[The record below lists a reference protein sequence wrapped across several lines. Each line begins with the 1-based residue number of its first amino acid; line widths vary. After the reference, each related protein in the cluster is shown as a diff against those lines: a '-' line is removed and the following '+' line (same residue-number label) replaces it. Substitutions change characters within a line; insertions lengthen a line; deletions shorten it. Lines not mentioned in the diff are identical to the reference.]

1 MMSSG
6 QILSIDESLLTRF
19 ETGLDPKHPETSTV
33 PASILGYGEISTIF
47 EIEGAEG
54 IACKRLP
61 LFSGQDQ
68 ASAYEILYR
77 EYCRRLRSAGLA
89 LPEDATVILE
99 IEGRPVVL
107 YILQRRLPPDR
118 FGHRLI
124 HSLENRQIMML
135 LERVVGKIAA
145 VWDFNEKS
153 LPDLELAIDGQISN
167 WVWPDMESP
176 ELVFVDTSTPLLR
189 KAGTEQLDPELFLKS
204 APSFLRWIIRLL
216 FLKDVMNRYYV
227 PRLVY
232 TDLAANFFKEQRA
245 DLIPEVLEVINAVL
259 PPAIQPLAGREVEKY
274 YKDDKTIWKVF
285 QSFRRFDRWLKT
297 GLFGRRYEFILPGR
311 IQR

>member
-1 MMSSG
+1 MNSSPAA
-6 QILSIDESLLTRF
+6 SVEKDLLIRF
-19 ETGLDPKHPETSTV
+19 EMGLDPKHPEASAV
-33 PASILGYGEISTIF
+33 PATLLGYGEISAIF

-54 IACKRLP
+54 AACKRLP
-61 LFSGQDQ
+61 LFTGREE

-77 EYCRRLRSAGLA
+77 EYCRHLREAGLE
-89 LPEDATVILE
+89 LPEDGTAILE
-99 IEGRPVVL
+99 IEGRPVGL
-107 YILQRRLPPDR
+107 YIIQQRLPAER

-124 HSLENRQIMML
+124 HSLEDPQIMKL
-135 LERVVGKIAA
+135 LDLVVRKIDA
-145 VWDFNEKS
+145 VWEFNEKNG
-153 LPDLELAIDGQISN
+153 PELEVAIDGQISN
-167 WVWPDMESP
+167 WVWPDEASP
-176 ELVFVDTSTPLLR
+176 HLFYVDTSTPLLR
-189 KAGTEQLDPELFLKS
+189 KAGVEQLDPELFLKS
-204 APSFLRWIIRLL
+204 APSFLRWIIRRL

-245 DLIPEVLEVINAVL
+245 DLVPSVLEVINSWLPPAVL
-259 PPAIQPLAGREVEKY
+259 PLTYREIEKY

-297 GLFGRRYEFILPGR
+297 ALFRKRYEFILPGR

>member
-1 MMSSG
+1 MSPDPFPD
-6 QILSIDESLLTRF
+6 IDTDLLFRF
-19 ETGLDPKHPETSTV
+19 EEALDPKHPEASAV
-33 PASILGYGEISTIF
+33 PASVLGCGEISTIF

-61 LFSGQDQ
+61 LFSEHSQ
-68 ASAYEILYR
+68 AFVYEALYV
-77 EYCRRLRSAGLA
+77 EYCRHLRNAGLE
-89 LPEDATVILE
+89 LPEDATVIIE

-124 HSLENRQIMML
+124 HSLENQKIMTL
-135 LERVVGKIAA
+135 LEGVVGKIAA

-153 LPDLELAIDGQISN
+153 LPGLELALDGQISN
-167 WVWPDMESP
+167 WVWPDNTSP
-176 ELVFVDTSTPLLR
+176 DLYYVDTSTPLLR
-189 KAGTEQLDPELFLKS
+189 KEGAEQLDPELFLKS

-232 TDLAANFFKEQRA
+232 TDLAANFFKEQRD
-245 DLIPEVLEVINAVL
+245 DLVPSVLEIINPAL
-259 PPAIQPLAGREVEKY
+259 PPTVPPLGYREVEKY

-297 GLFGRRYEFILPGR
+297 GLLRKRYEYILPGKIR
-311 IQR
+311 R

>member
-1 MMSSG
+1 MNPG
-6 QILSIDESLLTRF
+6 QILSIDESPLTRF

-61 LFSGQDQ
+61 LFSGRDQ

-77 EYCRRLRSAGLA
+77 EYCRHLRNAGIA

-124 HSLENRQIMML
+124 HSLDNQQIMRL

-153 LPDLELAIDGQISN
+153 LPGLELAIDGQISN
-167 WVWPDMESP
+167 WVWPDLDSA
-176 ELVFVDTSTPLLR
+176 ELLFVDTSTPLLR

-216 FLKDVMNRYYV
+216 FLKDVMNRYYI

-232 TDLAANFFKEQRA
+232 TDLAANFFKEQRD
-245 DLIPEVLEVINAVL
+245 DLIPAVLEIINASL
-259 PPAIQPLAGREVEKY
+259 PSGVQPLSDQEIRKY
-274 YKDDKTIWKVF
+274 YQDDKTIWRVF
-285 QSFRRFDRWLKT
+285 QSFRRFDRWVKT
-297 GLFGRRYEFILPGR
+297 ALLGKRYEFILPGKIR
-311 IQR
+311 R